1 MSGRCL
7 YVYEPHA
14 MSSDDEEVPDDICAA
29 VTVCQIWA
37 IKVGKYIWMP
47 DTQTIGATTYFRLSK
62 YDSKLTKLCM
72 GKSLNRSNRRS
83 KVSLTAKKF
92 WRTVQGLRKDAC
104 NEAIRNV
111 LLSAMRDAGETP
123 AENHTFR
130 PAREGDEWLIRGQC
144 VDVQVPDQSGN
155 MLTLKMAFHLKG
167 DVFVELTEANVRWGV
182 LQSVLQ
188 SDAPKLVV
196 ILTLEKVGEV
206 MRSMKTQWLLLRVR
220 WRNDMCR

>member
-1 MSGRCL
+1 
-7 YVYEPHA
+7 

-111 LLSAMRDAGETP
+111 LLSAVRDAGETP

-155 MLTLKMAFHLKG
+155 MLTLKMAVHLKG

-182 LQSVLQ
+182 PQSVLQ